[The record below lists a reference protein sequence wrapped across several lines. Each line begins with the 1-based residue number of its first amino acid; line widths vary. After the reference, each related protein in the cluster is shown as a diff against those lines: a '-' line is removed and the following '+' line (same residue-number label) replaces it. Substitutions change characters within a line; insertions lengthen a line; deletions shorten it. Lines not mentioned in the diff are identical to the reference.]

1 MAIYEIRDQLHD
13 LQVAIDN
20 EENEEYLAQLLE
32 EKEQCLERLNEDE
45 EQ

>member
-1 MAIYEIRDQLHD
+1 MPQHETRDQLHD
-13 LQVAIDN
+13 LQIAIDN

-32 EKEQCLERLNEDE
+32 EKEQCLERLSEE